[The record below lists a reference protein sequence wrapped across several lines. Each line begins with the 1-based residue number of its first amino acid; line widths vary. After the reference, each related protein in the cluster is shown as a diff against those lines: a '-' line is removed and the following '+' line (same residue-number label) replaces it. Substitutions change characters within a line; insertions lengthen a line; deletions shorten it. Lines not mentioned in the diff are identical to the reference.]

1 MSDLIDTTEMYLRTI
16 YELTEEGIIPL
27 RARIAERLGHSGPT
41 VSQTVARMERDG
53 LLVVT
58 GDRNLELTEAGNNK
72 AIQVMRKH
80 RLAERLLT
88 DVIGLEWEYVHDEA
102 CRWEHVMSERVEK
115 RLLELLGHPE
125 YSPYGNPI
133 PGLSELGERSVPESF
148 LSGVESLT
156 EYLEKRP
163 TEILEVRIA
172 RLAETLQTDIE
183 LLAELSQA
191 KVTPKSVIIVKV
203 AQDKQFIEVFAPEN
217 EQPWLFPKAVLRHVF
232 IESQS

>member
-1 MSDLIDTTEMYLRTI
+1 
-16 YELTEEGIIPL
+16 
-27 RARIAERLGHSGPT
+27 
-41 VSQTVARMERDG
+41 
-53 LLVVT
+53 
-58 GDRNLELTEAGNNK
+58 
-72 AIQVMRKH
+72 
-80 RLAERLLT
+80 
-88 DVIGLEWEYVHDEA
+88 
-102 CRWEHVMSERVEK
+102 MSERVET

-133 PGLSELGERSVPESF
+133 PGLSELGERSVPEPF